1 MKLDDSLH
9 RRSSNNS
16 AMRSISPFVFQQNLS
31 QRNFRI
37 SASVL
42 NGPSILLRVFMLH
55 MSLRKCGKLI
65 TRRDH
70 CQTFEVSTFLI
81 GSRPD
86 LMLVRYSDVVIS
98 ACI

>member
-16 AMRSISPFVFQQNLS
+16 AMRSISPFVFQKNLS
-31 QRNFRI
+31 RRNFRI
-37 SASVL
+37 SASI
-42 NGPSILLRVFMLH
+42 PDAPAILLRVFMLH

-86 LMLVRYSDVVIS
+86 LILVIYGDV
-98 ACI
+98 